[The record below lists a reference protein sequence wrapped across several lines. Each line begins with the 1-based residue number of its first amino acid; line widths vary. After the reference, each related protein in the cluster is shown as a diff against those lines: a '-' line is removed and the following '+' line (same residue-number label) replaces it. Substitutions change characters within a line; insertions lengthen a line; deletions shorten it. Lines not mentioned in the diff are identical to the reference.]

1 MVREF
6 NVYWVNLDPTVGSE
20 MKKKRP
26 CLVLSNSEMNSTLGT
41 CIIAPMTTTLRGYPS
56 RVELRFNNKFCE
68 VCLDQIRVVD
78 ESRLGCESL
87 GRIKPS
93 EIEFVKDVLVE
104 IFGLWADTIE
114 TKLLHLDSLR
124 PYTWKQLAK
133 GCGINA
139 QVRSQVL
146 VGNQS
151 QHLRTAIEQ
160 SSKLLLSGICL

>member
-1 MVREF
+1 
-6 NVYWVNLDPTVGSE
+6 
-20 MKKKRP
+20 
-26 CLVLSNSEMNSTLGT
+26 MNSTLGT

-104 IFGLWADTIE
+104 IFGL
-114 TKLLHLDSLR
+114 
-124 PYTWKQLAK
+124 
-133 GCGINA
+133 
-139 QVRSQVL
+139 
-146 VGNQS
+146 
-151 QHLRTAIEQ
+151 
-160 SSKLLLSGICL
+160 